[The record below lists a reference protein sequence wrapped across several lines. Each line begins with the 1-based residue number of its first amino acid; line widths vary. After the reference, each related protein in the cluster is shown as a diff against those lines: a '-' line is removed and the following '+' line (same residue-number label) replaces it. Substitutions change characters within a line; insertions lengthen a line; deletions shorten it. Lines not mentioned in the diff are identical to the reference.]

1 MNLEN
6 ELVNYLNN
14 SKDLGVNYEM
24 IEDDLFCIIY
34 LKSNSMPK
42 KTVAISKNEAFTDYK
57 GCEVRLKKL
66 AHIICFLEIA
76 FEIELPAPTAT
87 QDPSQKKT
95 IINVDSLEL
104 QNGSVLFDVSV
115 KYSIDRSDKSNVHID
130 ILSVVWMCFDI
141 TKLLGET
148 EKFQLSH
155 HLPNYPI
162 NL

>member
-14 SKDLGVNYEM
+14 SKDLGVKYER
-24 IEDDLFCIIY
+24 IEGDLFFNIY
-34 LKSNSMPK
+34 LKTNPVPK
-42 KTVAISKNEAFTDYK
+42 HIIMISGNEAFTGYK
-57 GCEVRLKKL
+57 DCEVRLKKL

-76 FEIELPAPTAT
+76 FEIELPAPTTLSAQT
-87 QDPSQKKT
+87 EKTT

-104 QNGSVLFDVSV
+104 KNGSVLFDVAIT
-115 KYSIDRSDKSNVHID
+115 YSIDRSDRQNVIVD
-130 ILSVVWMCFDI
+130 ILSVVWMHYDI
-141 TKLLGET
+141 TKICGET